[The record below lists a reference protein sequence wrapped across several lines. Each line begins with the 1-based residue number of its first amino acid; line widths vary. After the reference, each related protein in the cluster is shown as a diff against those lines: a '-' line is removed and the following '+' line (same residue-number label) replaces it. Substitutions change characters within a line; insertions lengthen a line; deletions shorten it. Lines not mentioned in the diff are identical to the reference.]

1 MRLTIID
8 QEHNLM
14 QVGVDGW
21 FYSDLD
27 GSQLAD
33 NIHAVQWYETRGEIE
48 YKDPETGK
56 TTHNAEIVSVDEF
69 QFAID
74 AWQVAKE
81 AEEAAEAAAEA
92 AAAAAAAAAEA
103 EASETNGV

>member
-8 QEHNLM
+8 QENDLM
-14 QVGVDGW
+14 QVGIDGV

-27 GSQLAD
+27 GSQLAPS
-33 NIHAVQWYETRGEIE
+33 IHALQWTGSTGEIE

-56 TTHNAEIVSVDEF
+56 MTTNEVIEDIASF

-74 AWQVAKE
+74 AWKVADD
-81 AEEAAEAAAEA
+81 AEKAAVQAALDA
-92 AAAAAAAAAEA
+92 
-103 EASETNGV
+103 NNP